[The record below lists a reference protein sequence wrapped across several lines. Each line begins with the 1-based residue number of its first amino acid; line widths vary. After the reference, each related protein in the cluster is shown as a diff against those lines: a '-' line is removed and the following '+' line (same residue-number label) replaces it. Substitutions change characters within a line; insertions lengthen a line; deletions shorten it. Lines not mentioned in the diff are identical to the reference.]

1 MGAPLATI
9 RHCLKSLGTPAVRRG
24 REQQSPTRLP
34 PRPSSPSRWA
44 GALLAGV
51 LLLGSAGS
59 EAVRAQSQPGQS
71 QKATEQQ
78 LRKARSELQQIARE
92 RRKLE
97 GERGDAAKRL
107 RQADERL
114 GRSTRALAQT
124 EAALQARR
132 AELED
137 LERRRAQLQ
146 RDLGQHR
153 ERLGTL
159 LRGAYANGAQAPLKL
174 LLAQDRIADA
184 QRALAYYRY
193 AQREQVRQVGELS
206 MALEALAA
214 TEAEIGVATRDLE
227 ALQARQA
234 SELDAIRRDRGT
246 RANLVAELDERFQD
260 RGAREK
266 ALGQDVKSLERLL
279 ANLRAAAARAEA
291 ERRAAA
297 SRAAQGNKDPGAAG
311 AGHPATPGKVP
322 PKVASAAPA
331 PRVGGLG
338 WPASGDLLAR
348 YGGRLPD
355 GRTSSGVL
363 IGAAAGSPVNAVADG
378 TVVFSEWMTGYG
390 LILIVDHGN
399 GYMSLYAHNDA
410 LLRDA
415 GDRVRR
421 GDPVARMGSSGGHGR
436 PALYFELRHN
446 GQPVDPASWL
456 QRR

>member
-1 MGAPLATI
+1 M
-9 RHCLKSLGTPAVRRG
+9 PAA
-24 REQQSPTRLP
+24 
-34 PRPSSPSRWA
+34 RPSGPPSPLRWLA
-44 GALLAGV
+44 GALAMLLLAMPAGV
-51 LLLGSAGS
+51 P
-59 EAVRAQSQPGQS
+59 AQSQPAQPS

-78 LRKARSELQQIARE
+78 LRKARGELQQIARE

-97 GERGDAAKRL
+97 GERGDAARRL

-114 GRSTRALAQT
+114 GQSTRALAET

-132 AELED
+132 DELEE
-137 LERRRAQLQ
+137 LHRRRTRMQ
-146 RDLGQHR
+146 RDLADQH
-153 ERLGTL
+153 ERLAGL

-174 LLAQDRIADA
+174 LLAQERIADA

-193 AQREQVRQVGELS
+193 VQREQVRQVGELS
-206 MALEALAA
+206 AGLEALAG
-214 TEAEIGVATRDLE
+214 TEAEIEAATRGLE
-227 ALQARQA
+227 ELQARQQ
-234 SELDAIRRDRGT
+234 SELEAIRRDRGS
-246 RANLVAELDERFQD
+246 RANLVAELDERFKD

-279 ANLRAAAARAEA
+279 ANLRASAARAEA

-297 SRAAQGNKDPGAAG
+297 GKAAAG
-311 AGHPATPGKVP
+311 TGTGAATPGKVP
-322 PKVASAAPA
+322 PKVASAAP
-331 PRVGGLG
+331 PPKVGGLG
-338 WPASGDLLAR
+338 WPASGELLAR
-348 YGGRLPD
+348 YGGTLPD

-363 IGAAAGSPVNAVADG
+363 IGAAAGSPVSAVADG

-421 GDPVARMGSSGGHGR
+421 GDAVARVGSSGGHGR